1 MIKFIKKAV
10 NPDSLNVIGSLQP
23 DLTREILDS
32 MIQTMKEGKFDWDK
46 AKENDGFIEIWEV
59 NGNRY
64 LANGNHRYYAAEHLG
79 INIPKAQIIIID
91 KGNIEVPTFLRE
103 NMNIMD

>member
-1 MIKFIKKAV
+1 
-10 NPDSLNVIGSLQP
+10 
-23 DLTREILDS
+23 
-32 MIQTMKEGKFDWDK
+32 
-46 AKENDGFIEIWEV
+46 
-59 NGNRY
+59 

-103 NMNIMD
+103 NMNIID